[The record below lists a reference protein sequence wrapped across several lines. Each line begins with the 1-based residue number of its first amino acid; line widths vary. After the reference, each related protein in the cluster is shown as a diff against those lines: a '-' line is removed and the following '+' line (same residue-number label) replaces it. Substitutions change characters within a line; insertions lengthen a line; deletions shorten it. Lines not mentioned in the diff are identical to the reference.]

1 MNLEL
6 KRKLTLASLSPVILE
21 STFEESGVE
30 SIILAAVAKPLNRY
44 SFRVGKI
51 YGKLPGK
58 DRYKI
63 LDISGDSIVYRDVL
77 KFKVEYAKIDDLLKA
92 WNSAGVVEISNWDEV
107 LEIIKKYLSPL
118 LGSFLAGILITWLLE
133 KLGK

>member
-1 MNLEL
+1 MDQWL
-6 KRKLTLASLSPVILE
+6 
-21 STFEESGVE
+21 EESELDQMVM
-30 SIILAAVAKPLNRY
+30 AAVAKPLNRY

-63 LDISGDSIVYRDVL
+63 LDISGNSIVYRDVIN
-77 KFKVEYAKIDDLLKA
+77 FKVEYAKIDDLVKA
-92 WNSAGVVEISNWDEV
+92 WNSIGIVEISNWDEV
-107 LEIIKKYLSPL
+107 LEIIKKYLSPV
-118 LGSFLAGILITWLLE
+118 LGSFLVGVLISWLLG